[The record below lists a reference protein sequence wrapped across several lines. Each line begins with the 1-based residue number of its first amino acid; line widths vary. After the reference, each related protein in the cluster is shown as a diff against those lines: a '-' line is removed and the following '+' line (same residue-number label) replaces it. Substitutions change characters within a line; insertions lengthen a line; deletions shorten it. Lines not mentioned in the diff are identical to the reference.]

1 MVTYYIYTAT
11 HGILIWPLYAK
22 ISAPYNPAVPIVQ
35 VKRVNLLKLDLS
47 GYPFFNHPVGIS
59 R

>member
-47 GYPFFNHPVGIS
+47 GYPFFNHPQ
-59 R
+59 